1 MSHQRKSHSFAICSI
16 AINACCIS
24 ARSRFDH
31 YSGDDRFRSTAK
43 RPQAEFISQTFVPA
57 PCPRPRPKLSC
68 ELPAPSSQLP
78 APSSRH
84 EGQALAMR
92 PLEMA
97 SQPLH
102 RQAVFCLGARNAS
115 CWANREK
122 TAKSY
127 SAETGSA
134 PMERKTWRV
143 MVCRLA
149 RSAVLFGVSM
159 FSAKNTG
166 PSGCSPSPPTS
177 RFFRPSLFWR
187 AASSRGRPH

>member
-1 MSHQRKSHSFAICSI
+1 MTVSEALQ
-16 AINACCIS
+16 S
-24 ARSRFDH
+24 ARKLNS
-31 YSGDDRFRSTAK
+31 FRK
-43 RPQAEFISQTFVPA
+43 H
-57 PCPRPRPKLSC
+57 PCQHHVRVRVQSSV
-68 ELPAPSSQLP
+68 ASSQLP
-78 APSSRH
+78 APSSKH

-115 CWANREK
+115 CWANPEK

-127 SAETGSA
+127 SAEAGSA